1 MSFFP
6 VILPGDNEPLSSSDL
21 VLAKTIC
28 STVQDLVNHRE
39 SYIQASG
46 VNPEFAYPQANWS
59 LDSPNEFVRVYKNLS
74 KGHPDTISNLR
85 LLSQVFTGFNLI
97 HVTSGYGLSS
107 PENLP
112 ENLDSQIKDNMGPY
126 LKKWPRK
133 WRSLVTNLPEKLIY
147 KAPNKLGEVGLEV
160 DGVLVNN
167 DVIVYQER
175 INLLHEAGLI
185 EWLENRIKK
194 NGEVRILEI
203 GGGYGALASWFK
215 NIFPESSYVLLD
227 LPECL
232 IFSGL
237 YLSLIKPD
245 ISRGFGISE
254 EFAGWKFIPNYM
266 AEKLEDTFDLV
277 VNTLSMSEMSQLQV
291 ETYVGLMK
299 RFWLKDGGL
308 FFEQN
313 QDNRNQGLICAEE
326 IIKNNFPH
334 HFQIRSTETP
344 MTQGS
349 ANIWSL
355 KQIPFQQKQISWYG
369 FIKSF
374 LTR

>member
-1 MSFFP
+1 MSSFP
-6 VILPGDNEPLSSSDL
+6 VFLPSDNEPLSPSDL
-21 VLAKTIC
+21 LLAKTIC
-28 STVQDLVNHRE
+28 ETVQTLVNNRE
-39 SYIQASG
+39 NYIQASG
-46 VNPEFAYPQANWS
+46 VDPEFAYPQANWS
-59 LDSPNEFVRVYKNLS
+59 LDSPNEFVRVYKNLCR
-74 KGHPDTISNLR
+74 GHPETVSKLR

-97 HVTSGYGLSS
+97 HVKPGYGLSS
-107 PENLP
+107 PEVFP
-112 ENLDSQIKDNMGPY
+112 RNLDIQIKDNMAPY
-126 LKKWPRK
+126 LKNWRRR
-133 WRSLVTNLPEKLIY
+133 WRSLVTNLPEKAIY

-175 INLLHEAGLI
+175 INLLYEAGIL
-185 EWLENRIKK
+185 EWLENRIKEK
-194 NGEVRILEI
+194 GKLKILEI

-215 NIFPESSYVLLD
+215 KVFPESSYVLLD

-237 YLSLIKPD
+237 YLSLINPD
-245 ISRGFGISE
+245 ISRSFRISD

-291 ETYVGLMK
+291 ETYVDLMS

-313 QDNRNQGLICAEE
+313 QDNRNQGLVCAEE

-334 HFQIRSTETP
+334 RFRIRSSKTP

-355 KQIPFQQKQISWYG
+355 SQIPFREKQINWYG
-369 FIKSF
+369 HIKSF